1 MKRWRVAVAEA
12 QSEVAAAST
21 EAAQEAARASEARL
35 TAQRSASKAAEAE
48 RLAAELVLKVGQCL
62 RLTPTRSPSGAQ
74 VKLPLMCF
82 QRVSK

>member
-62 RLTPTRSPSGAQ
+62 RLTLSPSGAQ